1 MTPHQVTK
9 MTRNAVLK
17 TRWPTARVKVSLP
30 AQHGHAYA
38 PNLNYPGH
46 LTIVLLFRLASG
58 LERKEESTTD
68 VDFSYKDVS

>member
-1 MTPHQVTK
+1 MKPHQVTK

-17 TRWPTARVKVSLP
+17 THWPTARVKVSLP
-30 AQHGHAYA
+30 AQHSHAYA
-38 PNLNYPGH
+38 PNLNYLGH
-46 LTIVLLFRLASG
+46 LTIVLMFRLASG